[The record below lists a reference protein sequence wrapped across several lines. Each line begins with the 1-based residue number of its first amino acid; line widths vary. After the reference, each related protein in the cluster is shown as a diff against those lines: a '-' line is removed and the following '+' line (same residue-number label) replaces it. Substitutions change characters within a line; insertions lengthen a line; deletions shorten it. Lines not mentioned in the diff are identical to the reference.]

1 MKRIAAFALAAL
13 LLCAV
18 GCGLRAGNEKK
29 QQTEEKGDWRVTKSV
44 TYDSDGSVNA
54 RHEYEYD
61 ANGNCVRETHYN
73 ADGSA
78 EGWVEYEWTYFE
90 NATKTGNVSRGRFS

>member
-1 MKRIAAFALAAL
+1 MYW
-13 LLCAV
+13 
-18 GCGLRAGNEKK
+18 N
-29 QQTEEKGDWRVTKSV
+29 
-44 TYDSDGSVNA
+44 
-54 RHEYEYD
+54 EYEYD
-61 ANGNCVRETHYN
+61 ANGNRVRETDYNSDGNVIYRYDSEYDANWNRVRLTWYN